1 MIMLEITISSAA
13 SHFSQEH
20 HIFGHNYI
28 LEFAWIERETH
39 WVLHIYDASERPIA
53 LGLRL
58 ISGWP
63 LYVDRLKNIAF
74 FLIPKTPNAELTMK
88 RLQSDFMLVVVHND
102 SL

>member
-1 MIMLEITISSAA
+1 MLEIAISSAA

-28 LEFAWIERETH
+28 LEFAWIEREAY
-39 WVLHIYDASERPIA
+39 WVMHIYDANEKPIA

-58 ISGWP
+58 VYGWP
-63 LYVDRLKNIAF
+63 LYVDRFKNIAF
-74 FLIPKTPNAELTMK
+74 FLIHKTANAELTLT
-88 RLQSDFMLVVVHND
+88 RLQSDFMLVVVRNE